1 MKFHWIF
8 LCIWYLPESR
18 RLQKESCRR
27 TISPWWLCCD
37 KVKLLWTFNKRW
49 RVKKPGELVPHG
61 RLWFCLV
68 WRRCD
73 RFNGY
78 MDDSWQQQSTVLHCP
93 VVFRPRSFQ
102 NNLQRIGV
110 YDSTYCTP
118 ESARSKNIVKFRIIV
133 KNDKN
138 RHNWWSTDTEVVKC
152 RVHQKSIDRALS
164 MKSHF
169 SFQTQWNFI
178 EILLPCY

>member
-1 MKFHWIF
+1 MLEEKENKVWKWNFIHLDSSDEISQVSMKFHWNV

-27 TISPWWLCCD
+27 TISLWWLCCD

-49 RVKKPGELVPHG
+49 RVKKPGELVPHR

-102 NNLQRIGV
+102 FNLQRIGV
-110 YDSTYCTP
+110 YQYSTYTRIG
-118 ESARSKNIVKFRIIV
+118 EVKKYSKI
-133 KNDKN
+133 
-138 RHNWWSTDTEVVKC
+138 
-152 RVHQKSIDRALS
+152 
-164 MKSHF
+164 
-169 SFQTQWNFI
+169 
-178 EILLPCY
+178 